1 MERAQ
6 EFDLVILGAG
16 PAGVQ
21 AATVAG
27 YFGKRVALVD
37 PRSEVG
43 GALVNTGTL
52 PSKTLR
58 ETALTLSGVRSRR
71 LQVDVVLK
79 REATVADFLRH
90 ERSVAKAERARM
102 GSQLD
107 EAGVRRFTGAGRFA
121 DPHTIEVLPVAGTAG
136 EPLRLRG
143 EVIFIATGSSPARPP
158 EFPFEH
164 PRIYD
169 SDEILSLNGM
179 PRSLAVIG
187 AGVIGSEYACTFA
200 ALGVDVHLIDGRDV
214 LLPFLD
220 RELSTAL
227 AAALADNG
235 IHFRWKERVSAC
247 HAPQRGDIR
256 LELDSGASLAVDAV
270 LVAGGRRSNTDDLA
284 LERAGLKTLERG
296 LIAVDEDYRTAVP
309 HVFAVG
315 DVIGFPALAS
325 TSQEQA
331 RLAAC
336 IALSLPYK
344 REISALLP
352 SGIYTIPEA
361 SAVGATEEQLKE
373 RGEALRRRPRALR
386 EQPARGDHRGPSG
399 LPEAPLPA
407 LGHEA
412 ARRARHGRAR
422 DRDRPR
428 GHDDHA
434 VRRRRG
440 GAQPRLLQ
448 PAHAL
453 RPLQGRHLPRAD
465 PPRSARSDR
474 RGRLT
479 NEPNRPRR
487 RGRRGGREGPSG
499 LQPPGES
506 RTRRP
511 LSSSPRSSA
520 PSASPRSVGSVALRA
535 RREAPHE
542 QHRERAARQRGAQE
556 LERTHEGVVHGARTA
571 LGGLVEHAP
580 ELGQAAVERG
590 HGSRPARA
598 PRRRSARPSHRTR

>member
-121 DPHTIEVLPVAGTAG
+121 DPHTIEVRPVAGTAG

-373 RGEALRRRPRALR
+373 RGEAYVV
-386 EQPARGDHRGPSG
+386 
-399 LPEAPLPA
+399 
-407 LGHEA
+407 
-412 ARRARHGRAR
+412 GRAR
-422 DRDRPR
+422 YENNPRGAIIGDRQGFLKLLFRRSDMKLLGVHVMGELATEIVHVGMMTMLCGGGAEELNHACFNLPTLCDLYKAATYRAQIRRDRP
-428 GHDDHA
+428 DLIA
-434 VRRRRG
+434 E
-440 GAQPRLLQ
+440 GA
-448 PAHAL
+448 
-453 RPLQGRHLPRAD
+453 
-465 PPRSARSDR
+465 
-474 RGRLT
+474 
-479 NEPNRPRR
+479 
-487 RGRRGGREGPSG
+487 
-499 LQPPGES
+499 
-506 RTRRP
+506 
-511 LSSSPRSSA
+511 
-520 PSASPRSVGSVALRA
+520 
-535 RREAPHE
+535 
-542 QHRERAARQRGAQE
+542 
-556 LERTHEGVVHGARTA
+556 
-571 LGGLVEHAP
+571 
-580 ELGQAAVERG
+580 
-590 HGSRPARA
+590 
-598 PRRRSARPSHRTR
+598 